1 MDNAESTETVFT
13 EEAMPRSD
21 APSPRA
27 QALRDELF
35 GSALTVDEVAH
46 VLGLDRTTVGKYLRE
61 NVLYGFQIGREW
73 LVSEEELRAY
83 VTRLSAKQFR
93 IDDDRFAKFTD
104 RAMSAFALAND
115 EARRFHHNYLGTE
128 HLLLGLIRNTDGV
141 AGRAL
146 ANLGAE
152 LDAARLRLTL
162 IIGHGSGT
170 PGEPKMTPRLSKVV
184 DLAINEAL
192 ELRHN
197 YLGTEHLLLGL
208 LREGEGIAA
217 GILES
222 LGFPLE
228 KVHEGLM
235 LILTQ
240 TLPKSTTETD
250 QVTHTLRLPKEMYAA
265 LWTRGMQEKRM
276 VDDLIRGAIAGIIEP
291 VRESPRLQGLA
302 ESMSEEETPAN
313 S

>member
-1 MDNAESTETVFT
+1 MDNVELIATDRP
-13 EEAMPRSD
+13 EEAMPMSA

-35 GSALTVDEVAH
+35 GSALTVDEVSH

-73 LVSEEELRAY
+73 LISEEELRAY

-93 IDDDRFAKFTD
+93 IDDERFAKFTE
-104 RAMSAFALAND
+104 RALTAFGLAHD

-128 HLLLGLIRNTDGV
+128 HLLLGLIRNRDGV

-146 ANLGAE
+146 ANLGVE

-162 IIGHGSGT
+162 IVGHGSGT
-170 PGEPKMTPRLSKVV
+170 PGEPKMTPRLSNVV
-184 DLAINEAL
+184 DLAIDEARGL
-192 ELRHN
+192 NHR
-197 YLGTEHLLLGL
+197 YIGTEHLLLGL
-208 LREGEGIAA
+208 LREGEGLAA

-222 LGFPLE
+222 LRFPLE
-228 KVHEGLM
+228 KVREGLM

-240 TLPKSTTETD
+240 TLPTPATGAD
-250 QVTHTLRLPKEMYAA
+250 HVTHTFSLPKEMYAA
-265 LWTRGMQEKRM
+265 LWTLSLQTKQS
-276 VDDLIRGAIAGIIEP
+276 VNDLICAAIAVAIEP
-291 VRESPRLQGLA
+291 VRASPRLQEQA
-302 ESMSEEETPAN
+302 EPVSEGDGTTN
-313 S
+313 H